1 MNHKINALTALLGFS
16 LSLSAYALPTAAS
29 RTISGTVSAAGGH
42 SLKGT
47 VVIACPK
54 GDCDSDDVKGAVIGT
69 AKARADFTITGLD
82 NVSYAIYAVQD
93 NDGDEDVSVGDWVDR
108 NLLAEQPA
116 PLQKVGATNV
126 KLELVEVKKAAPAP
140 TAPPAQSSSAKPAAP
155 ASGPATAQRGYI
167 TGTVVNEQGVP
178 LPNVEVVAD
187 NTLAYNSN
195 LITHTDAQGRY
206 SIDVRNA
213 PVTFN
218 VTASL
223 AIKYDGHSA
232 SVHLVPE
239 NPATVPGGVGGV
251 RNFTFKPKPVSQADP
266 YGNLGCVFVERE
278 AGNFDIDPAQVIL
291 TLTPVGK
298 LADGST
304 GKVRQTKLVYS
315 GGGWVAANVMWG
327 TYKVTGTMN
336 GRPIELRRRI
346 PGMETYEWGSSF
358 TGGFTRD
365 YQSLQ
370 PNMFLEI
377 RLPKG

>member
-1 MNHKINALTALLGFS
+1 MNRNALTALLGLT
-16 LSLSAYALPTAAS
+16 LSLVAQALPAAS
-29 RTISGTVSAAGGH
+29 APRTIKGTITAAGGH
-42 SLKGT
+42 SLKDT

-54 GDCDSDDVKGAVIGT
+54 GDCDSDDVKGAVIASG
-69 AKARADFTITGLD
+69 KARADFTITDLE
-82 NVSYAIYAVQD
+82 NVPYALYAVQD

-108 NLLAEQPA
+108 NLLEEKEAA
-116 PLQKVGATNV
+116 LVKVGTANV
-126 KLELVEVKKAAPAP
+126 KLELVEVKRAAAAPGTNTQP
-140 TAPPAQSSSAKPAAP
+140 RSNTTKPAAP
-155 ASGPATAQRGYI
+155 SATTAQRGFI

-178 LPNVEVVAD
+178 LPGVEVVAD

-195 LITHTDAQGRY
+195 LITRTDAQGRY
-206 SIDVRNA
+206 KIDVRNA

-223 AIKYDGHSA
+223 TIKYDGYSA
-232 SVHLVPE
+232 RVDLVPQ
-239 NPATVPGGVGGV
+239 NPETVPGGVGGV
-251 RNFTFKPKPVSQADP
+251 RNFTFKPKPVTQQDP
-266 YGNLGCVFVERE
+266 YGNLACVFVERE

-304 GKVRQTKLVYS
+304 GKVRQTKLVMS

-336 GRPIELRRRI
+336 GHPIELRRRI
-346 PGMETYEWGSSF
+346 GGMDTYEWGMSY

-377 RLPKG
+377 RLPKN